1 MNWLRKEVAAKR
13 REMDDAELVK
23 HLQSPFVSNAR
34 PAFLDDDDL
43 LFPFL
48 PEDALLP
55 ALCADIHGGSDNDE
69 TSAAG
74 KGASSRGDELEE
86 EVSRL
91 REQLAM
97 QQELIQ
103 QTKATLLNDGA
114 CPSNV
119 TTLES
124 TLKRFSQGR
133 PRATCKH
140 AYTEAAARCDRLLFN
155 QACEKKGVFSVVIVA
170 MLRPTFE

>member
-1 MNWLRKEVAAKR
+1 
-13 REMDDAELVK
+13 MDDAELVK

-48 PEDALLP
+48 PEVALLP

-86 EVSRL
+86 EVSEGACARYYGQQAQ
-91 REQLAM
+91 QLAM